1 MRNSDW
7 SSDVCS
13 SDLEHTELPFSTG
26 LPVPALPLCSA
37 VRPLSQTTIRTKPR
51 LELTRFDS
59 LAARP
64 SCPFRHS
71 ALRLTRNALKGFGGK
86 AARSHISAS
95 DGLDRKSTRL
105 NSSHSCAYRMPSS
118 A

>member
-37 VRPLSQTTIRTKPR
+37 VRRLSQTTIRTKPR

-64 SCPFRHS
+64 SFPLRPS
-71 ALRLTRNALKGFGGK
+71 ALRLTRNALKVLGGN
-86 AARSHISAS
+86 AARSPRSVKS
-95 DGLDRKSTRL
+95 RVRKEGVRTCR
-105 NSSHSCAYRMPSS
+105 YRGAPDTEK
-118 A
+118 